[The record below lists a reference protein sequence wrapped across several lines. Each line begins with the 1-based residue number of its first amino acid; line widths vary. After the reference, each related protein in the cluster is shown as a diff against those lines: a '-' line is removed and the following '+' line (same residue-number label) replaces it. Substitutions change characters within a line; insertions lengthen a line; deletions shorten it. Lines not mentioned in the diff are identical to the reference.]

1 MLTGIKFFVT
11 VCSHLVYSPTSKKE
25 KKFFCFLPSHPH
37 QRGSSALFIGVSV
50 VRVSVRVNVLPS
62 HYSHTY
68 PHPHHLASPHN
79 LTLPAGSILLAGDS
93 MDGRQIQWTG
103 RKKAAL
109 YRQYSYGILLVQLCC
124 TVGATMLALLV

>member
-1 MLTGIKFFVT
+1 MRRFDTPPHT
-11 VCSHLVYSPTSKKE
+11 
-25 KKFFCFLPSHPH
+25 HPH
-37 QRGSSALFIGVSV
+37 
-50 VRVSVRVNVLPS
+50 N
-62 HYSHTY
+62 
-68 PHPHHLASPHN
+68 LAPPRT

-124 TVGATMLALLV
+124 TFGARVLHLWCQDAALLLALLSESLYALFSFR

>member
-1 MLTGIKFFVT
+1 MLTGIKFSVT
-11 VCSHLVYSPTSKKE
+11 VCSYLVYSYASKKE
-25 KKFFCFLPSHPH
+25 KKFFLFFTLTPSHMWLKRPVYRGFRGEGKCEGKCFTLTLPSH
-37 QRGSSALFIGVSV
+37 
-50 VRVSVRVNVLPS
+50 
-62 HYSHTY
+62 
-68 PHPHHLASPHN
+68 
-79 LTLPAGSILLAGDS
+79 LTLPAGSTLLAGDS